1 VPPCRSTE
9 RRARHGRGRRVAALL
24 ALALAGCAS
33 VADTDRA
40 WIENAGEVVAVKL
53 GCPPPAGAPTGAGAL
68 AADREL
74 SVISWNIH
82 RNADPGWEHDL
93 GRFAAASD
101 LVLLQE
107 ATLTSALREV
117 LTRTGRRWT
126 HADAWA
132 FDGINNGVMTAAA
145 TLPASA
151 CVQRAQEPLLGLPKS
166 ALVAWYRIE
175 GRGDRLA
182 VANVHAINFTLD
194 LGAYQKQLDAVVD
207 VLASHRGPVILAGD
221 FNTWSPMREQ
231 ALVATAARIGLV
243 EARPRRGERSRFL
256 GMTADYLFVRG
267 LDVDDVWVETVDS
280 SDHAPIR
287 AKLKLPPQ

>member
-1 VPPCRSTE
+1 V
-9 RRARHGRGRRVAALL
+9 ALL

-53 GCPPPAGAPTGAGAL
+53 GCPPAAGAPTGAGAL

-117 LTRTGRRWT
+117 LTHTGRR
-126 HADAWA
+126 
-132 FDGINNGVMTAAA
+132 G
-145 TLPASA
+145 
-151 CVQRAQEPLLGLPKS
+151 
-166 ALVAWYRIE
+166 
-175 GRGDRLA
+175 
-182 VANVHAINFTLD
+182 
-194 LGAYQKQLDAVVD
+194 
-207 VLASHRGPVILAGD
+207 
-221 FNTWSPMREQ
+221 
-231 ALVATAARIGLV
+231 
-243 EARPRRGERSRFL
+243 
-256 GMTADYLFVRG
+256 
-267 LDVDDVWVETVDS
+267 
-280 SDHAPIR
+280 
-287 AKLKLPPQ
+287 

>member
-1 VPPCRSTE
+1 M
-9 RRARHGRGRRVAALL
+9 ALI

-53 GCPPPAGAPTGAGAL
+53 GCPPAAGAPTGAGAL

-117 LTRTGRRWT
+117 LMHADRRWT

-132 FDGINNGVMTAAA
+132 FDGINNGVLTAAA
-145 TLPASA
+145 TLPAAA

-175 GRGDRLA
+175 GRSDRLA
-182 VANVHAINFTLD
+182 VANVHAINFTLE

-221 FNTWSPMREQ
+221 FNTWSPVREQ

-267 LDVDDVWVETVDS
+267 LGVDDVWVETVDS

-287 AKLKLPPQ
+287 AKLKLPPA